1 MPKLHEPI
9 TSRKAGNWI
18 RKSVI
23 GLLIVVFCAGLL
35 SNVYI
40 DLSYWANMPRTPDA
54 VTGRVF
60 DIYVNHHTLVYVTRG
75 ELDRAKFVFGFVWDA
90 TIAAG
95 VLLAFVKVYWKDPS
109 RPNVLAGDPRSGR
122 RF

>member
-1 MPKLHEPI
+1 MSSNK
-9 TSRKAGNWI
+9 TGNWT

-35 SNVYI
+35 CNVYT
-40 DLSYWANMPRTPDA
+40 DLSYWANMPRTPDL

-60 DIYVNHHTLVYVTRG
+60 HIYVNHHTLVYVTRR
-75 ELDRAKFVFGFVWDA
+75 ELDRANFVFGFVWDA

-95 VLLAFVKVYWKDPS
+95 LLLAFVKVYWKDPS
-109 RPNVLAGDPRSGR
+109 RPNVLPSRDLV
-122 RF
+122 